1 MGEKGKFYSWEI
13 VSDTVAVKNCDKSFF
28 EHRGSGIPKDIRWF
42 FNAENIPNGKRIEIT
57 LIYEGK
63 KYDAHIEMET
73 SKLSRTRIFWTGDL
87 KKEFDNILKAY
98 RLKFPKDDDY
108 PSVQF
113 IKESKDSY
121 VVEFIGLDLLNDNE
135 INPLETIEKEYKK
148 EGKKVKIYTTKYER
162 DPANRREAIR
172 IHGTRCMVCDFDFEE
187 AYGELGKDFIEVH
200 HTKPLHSLE
209 HEVEVNPEEDLVC
222 LCSNCH
228 RMIHRRR
235 DKIMTVEELREL
247 MQERSVFG
255 YI

>member
-28 EHRGSGIPKDIRWF
+28 EYNGSGIPKQIRWF
-42 FNAENIPNGKRIEIT
+42 FNAENILNGNRIEIT
-57 LIYEGK
+57 LIYERK
-63 KYDAHIEMET
+63 KYDAHIEMC
-73 SKLSRTRIFWTGDL
+73 KRSRTRIFWISDL
-87 KKEFDNILKAY
+87 KKEFDKILKTY
-98 RLKFPKDDDY
+98 RLKSEKTDEY
-108 PSVQF
+108 PSIRF
-113 IKESKDSY
+113 TKISRDCY
-121 VVEFIGLDLLNDNE
+121 VVEFIGLNSLNDNE
-135 INPLETIEKEYKK
+135 INPLETIETEHRI
-148 EGKKVKIYTTKYER
+148 EGKQVKIYTTKYER

-209 HEVEVNPEEDLVC
+209 HEVVVNPEEDLVC

-247 MQERSVFG
+247 MEERSVFA
-255 YI
+255 